1 MLSVASSSG
10 IRKRRHE
17 FDQGN
22 TSGIKLPR
30 AEFYFVLESE
40 SDITS
45 SEDDKESV
53 SSIQNK
59 STDFAKDTS
68 DTSSKTSRYE
78 SDFESLA
85 GVEYEV
91 MSLSDHEPENPF
103 SSYSTGTESIGWRE
117 PLGEG
122 SETEAQSMWADDS
135 SVTSDLTNK
144 PPQPQLPFRS
154 CVKCKAQSNVLQY
167 CHSCYKVRK
176 DFFPPR
182 PKRCKKKGAKPSF
195 KREPPKLTEVE
206 RKDDMWMESS
216 SSQELIPTSSGE
228 GLCNICFKNPK
239 NGAFLHCRWVHIY
252 SCYECSLKVWCTN
265 KCCPLCKSKI
275 RQVLKVA
282 VA

>member
-17 FDQGN
+17 FDQGS
-22 TSGIKLPR
+22 TS
-30 AEFYFVLESE
+30 
-40 SDITS
+40 
-45 SEDDKESV
+45 
-53 SSIQNK
+53 
-59 STDFAKDTS
+59 DFAKDTS

-91 MSLSDHEPENPF
+91 MSLSDHQPENPF

-117 PLGEG
+117 PLGEA
-122 SETEAQSMWADDS
+122 SESEAQSMWADDS
-135 SVTSDLTNK
+135 SATSDLPTR
-144 PPQPQLPFRS
+144 PAQPQLPLRS
-154 CVKCKAQSNVLQY
+154 CVKCKAQTNVLQY

-182 PKRCKKKGAKPSF
+182 PKRCKKKKGVKPPF
-195 KREPPKLTEVE
+195 KREPLNLTTVE
-206 RKDDMWMESS
+206 RKDDLWMESS